1 MIQELISK
9 CFSNW
14 KTRCLVL
21 REVQMFIQE
30 GKAVRWKNLPCE
42 LSYYVSGLHILRMD
56 TCHTAFN
63 FKVYE
68 CCCVS
73 VVNSPELEWERRGTS
88 RTILLPFSSYHRCPS
103 SKIRPSK
110 PVSPQLLSELYHIR
124 FFFSVSSRLTKTNFG
139 FCSRVLNLG
148 LSSFLG
154 PSVPIHGLQ
163 THVLLSHHKS
173 KVKDFF
179 PLWYS
184 LHYNSIQAKPSIHKM
199 KVYICIS
206 PLRKFSVHV
215 SLSADTVWKGGWA
228 CFCTHATP
236 I

>member
-21 REVQMFIQE
+21 REVQMFIQD
-30 GKAVRWKNLPCE
+30 KAVRWKNLPCE
-42 LSYYVSGLHILRMD
+42 LSYYISGLHILRMD

-124 FFFSVSSRLTKTNFG
+124 FFFFSKFKAYQDQLWFLQSCSKPRIIFLPWS
-139 FCSRVLNLG
+139 FCAY
-148 LSSFLG
+148 
-154 PSVPIHGLQ
+154 PWPPDTCPI
-163 THVLLSHHKS
+163 K
-173 KVKDFF
+173 
-179 PLWYS
+179 PL
-184 LHYNSIQAKPSIHKM
+184 
-199 KVYICIS
+199 
-206 PLRKFSVHV
+206 
-215 SLSADTVWKGGWA
+215 
-228 CFCTHATP
+228 
-236 I
+236 